1 MSRCRRTAGLTAW
14 TVVGLLG
21 GAVVVR
27 VDAGLGLD
35 RPVARFGSSQLTW
48 LTAAALL
55 VSWGGLSVAWL
66 LPRLSRFSVEVKRPS
81 VRALLGLGTVSAA
94 VVVPSPVTQQR
105 VAVID
110 VIAPAVAWSALRR
123 ILDTRNV
130 QASARDSRAIPR
142 RFSEEEMVALASVA
156 RVAGAP
162 HALVDDPVMEL
173 PPVLNALVSA
183 ASETE
188 APNTS
193 HFDDDWRVMVRLMGE
208 PCAENRDG
216 RRAVFSKR
224 RSLELLCWMVLNRDR
239 STRSAARTAMWDLD
253 VADSTFATIVSEM
266 RRALAQVA
274 GTGMDASPRTYDAT
288 LPLGPG
294 VVSDVD
300 LLNHAVVSVRPDG
313 SGIDNVVEMLALVRD
328 LPFAGTAYQW
338 VDLDGSTTRVILS
351 VMRAVD
357 LVIEVAAGTGR
368 VDHMLAAT
376 RAGLRVLPGDER
388 LLGLLQSLV

>member
-1 MSRCRRTAGLTAW
+1 
-14 TVVGLLG
+14 
-21 GAVVVR
+21 
-27 VDAGLGLD
+27 
-35 RPVARFGSSQLTW
+35 
-48 LTAAALL
+48 
-55 VSWGGLSVAWL
+55 
-66 LPRLSRFSVEVKRPS
+66 
-81 VRALLGLGTVSAA
+81 
-94 VVVPSPVTQQR
+94 
-105 VAVID
+105 
-110 VIAPAVAWSALRR
+110 
-123 ILDTRNV
+123 
-130 QASARDSRAIPR
+130 
-142 RFSEEEMVALASVA
+142 
-156 RVAGAP
+156 
-162 HALVDDPVMEL
+162 
-173 PPVLNALVSA
+173 
-183 ASETE
+183 
-188 APNTS
+188 
-193 HFDDDWRVMVRLMGE
+193 
-208 PCAENRDG
+208 
-216 RRAVFSKR
+216 
-224 RSLELLCWMVLNRDR
+224 
-239 STRSAARTAMWDLD
+239 MWDLD

-300 LLNHAVVSVRPDG
+300 LLNNAVVSVRPDG